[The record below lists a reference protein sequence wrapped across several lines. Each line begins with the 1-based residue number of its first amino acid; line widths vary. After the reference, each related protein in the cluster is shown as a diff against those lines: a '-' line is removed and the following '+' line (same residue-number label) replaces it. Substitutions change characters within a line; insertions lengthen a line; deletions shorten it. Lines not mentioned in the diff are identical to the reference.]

1 MGATNYWADD
11 YVHKKRTVKDAVSH
25 IQSGQRVF
33 IGSYCGEP
41 QALVS
46 GLADMSDRLSDV
58 EIIRLMSRETTPLTK
73 IADKTNDQVMN
84 IRSIYLGSAKS
95 EELAKNTRFYTPVNM
110 AEVPHLFSSR
120 RIPIDVAM
128 IQVTPPDDFGWMSLG
143 VSVDVTLSAARSA
156 DVVIAQVNSKMPMVL
171 GQSFI
176 HVNDVDFIVE
186 LDEDL
191 MTITS
196 NPPPQKAAKIGQHIV
211 RLIEDGSTLQI
222 GLDAASQA
230 TIQALSNKNDLG
242 IHSQFLTNDM
252 MHLYSMGVITN
263 KKKGFNNGKMVAACS
278 VGTKALYDFLHINP
292 AVEFQPFDYVNDLEI
307 ISRHNKMVSMN
318 VAQTIDLFG
327 QVSCDAQSYTLYAGV
342 SGISDFTRGAN
353 RSKGGKSIIMLNSTI
368 TVKVNGDENSNI
380 NTFGKKD
387 ALQNIFSTT
396 TAKDVVTEKR
406 VSSIVPQL
414 NNTIVTIPRED
425 IRYVVT
431 EFGAVNLFGKST
443 QERAFALISIAHPE
457 FRDELLNEAKKIG
470 MIGQDRTL
478 GESVYGIY
486 PVKLEENITINGEKI
501 TLRPAK
507 PVDDRRI
514 QEHFYQLEKADVI
527 SRFFHEKTRFLRDDV
542 EVMSQIDY
550 KRNLTIIALVGEMGF
565 DRVVGVGSY
574 YLEPATNMAEVAF
587 SVSKEYQNQGIGR
600 ALIRKLSESA
610 RNRGIAGL
618 FAVTSTGNKNMIKLF
633 KSLPYKVQSEI
644 DEDMLLSCRFIEAK

>member
-1 MGATNYWADD
+1 MGIASYWADD
-11 YVHKKRTVKDAVSH
+11 YVHKKRSVEDAVSR
-25 IQSGQRVF
+25 IKSGQRVF

-41 QALVS
+41 QSLVN
-46 GLADMSDRLSDV
+46 GLAKIANRLSDV
-58 EIIRLMSRETTPLTK
+58 EIIRLMSRETTPLMQ
-73 IADKTNDQVMN
+73 IADSTKDQAIS
-84 IRSIYLGSAKS
+84 IRSIYLGSANS
-95 EELAKNTRFYTPVNM
+95 EELKKNRRFYTPVNM
-110 AEVPHLFSSR
+110 AEVPRLFSSR

-128 IQVTPPDDFGWMSLG
+128 VQVSPPDDFGWMSLG
-143 VSVDVTLSAARSA
+143 VSVDVTMSAALSA
-156 DVVIAQVNSKMPMVL
+156 DMVIAQVNSRMPMVL

-186 LDEDL
+186 MNEDL
-191 MTITS
+191 MTIS
-196 NPPPQKAAKIGQHIV
+196 SGPPPQKAAKIGQHIV

-242 IHSQFLTNDM
+242 IHSQFLTDDM

-263 KKKGFNNGKMVAACS
+263 RKKGFNNGKMVAGCS
-278 VGTKALYDFLHINP
+278 VGTSALYEFLHINP
-292 AVEFQPFDYVNDLEI
+292 AVEFQPFDYVNDLQI
-307 ISRHNKMVSMN
+307 ISRNNKMVSMN

-342 SGISDFTRGAN
+342 SGISDFVRGAN
-353 RSKGGKSIIMLNSTI
+353 RSKGGKSIIM
-368 TVKVNGDENSNI
+368 VN
-380 NTFGKKD
+380 
-387 ALQNIFSTT
+387 STT
-396 TAKDVVTEKR
+396 TALGDDGTYRK
-406 VSSIVPQL
+406 VSCIVPHL
-414 NNTIVTIPRED
+414 TDTIVTIPRED

-457 FRDELLNEAKKIG
+457 FRDELLSNAKKIG

-486 PVKLEENITINGEKI
+486 PVKLEELVTIDDEKI
-501 TLRPAK
+501 TFRPAK

-514 QEHFYQLEKADVI
+514 QEHFYQLEKEDVV
-527 SRFFHEKTRFLRDDV
+527 SRFFHEKTRFIRPDV
-542 EVMSQIDY
+542 EVMSQVDY

-587 SVSKEYQNQGIGR
+587 SVSTDHQNKGVGR
-600 ALIRKLSESA
+600 VLIRKLAEAA
-610 RNRGIAGL
+610 RDKGINGL

-644 DEDMLLSCRFIEAK
+644 DDDMLLSCHFTETR

>member
-1 MGATNYWADD
+1 MKNASYWADD
-11 YVHKKRTVKDAVSH
+11 YVHKKRSIVEAVSH
-25 IQSGQRVF
+25 IHSGQRVF

-41 QALVS
+41 QALVR
-46 GLADMSDRLSDV
+46 GLADISHTLSDV
-58 EIIRLMSRETTPLTK
+58 EIIRLMSRETTPLTQ
-73 IADKTNDQVMN
+73 IADKTNDQVIN
-84 IRSIYLGSAKS
+84 IRSIYLGSASS
-95 EELAKNTRFYTPVNM
+95 EELAKNKRFYTPVNM
-110 AEVPHLFSSR
+110 AEVPRLFSSR

-128 IQVTPPDDFGWMSLG
+128 IQVSAPDDFGWMSLG
-143 VSVDVTLSAARSA
+143 VSVDVTLSASLSA
-156 DVVIAQVNSKMPMVL
+156 DIVIAQVNSKMPVVL

-176 HVNDVDFIVE
+176 HVNDVNFIVE
-186 LDEDL
+186 LDEEL

-196 NPPPQKAAKIGQHIV
+196 NPPPQKAARIGQHIV

-242 IHSQFLTNDM
+242 IHSQFLTDDM
-252 MHLYSMGVITN
+252 MHLYSTGVITN
-263 KKKGFNNGKMVAACS
+263 KKKGFNNGKMVAGCS
-278 VGTKALYDFLHINP
+278 VGTKALYEFLHTNP

-307 ISRHNKMVSMN
+307 ISKHNRMVSMN
-318 VAQTIDLFG
+318 VAQMIDLFG

-342 SGISDFTRGAN
+342 SGISDFMRGAN
-353 RSKGGKSIIMLNSTI
+353 RSKGGKSIIMLNSTT
-368 TVKVNGDENSNI
+368 TVKIDDVTDNESGTNI
-380 NTFGKKD
+380 E
-387 ALQNIFSTT
+387 S
-396 TAKDVVTEKR
+396 TEKR

-414 NNTIVTIPRED
+414 SNIVVTIPRED

-457 FRDELLNEAKKIG
+457 FRDELLSEAKKLG

-486 PVKLEENITINGEKI
+486 PVKLEEVVTINGEKL
-501 TLRPAK
+501 TFRPAK

-542 EVMSQIDY
+542 EIMSQIDY
-550 KRNLTIIALVGEMGF
+550 KRNLTIIALTGEMGF

-587 SVSKEYQNQGIGR
+587 SVSKDFQNQGVGR
-600 ALIRKLSESA
+600 VLIRKLGEAA
-610 RNRGIAGL
+610 RNRGINGL
-618 FAVTSTGNKNMIKLF
+618 FAVTSTSNKNMIKLF
-633 KSLPYKVQSEI
+633 KSLPYRIQSEV
-644 DEDMLLSCRFIEAK
+644 DDDMLLSCHFNEPKESRVTSTS

>member
-1 MGATNYWADD
+1 MRTSSYWADD
-11 YVHKKRTVKDAVSH
+11 YVYKKRSVKAAVSQIH
-25 IQSGQRVF
+25 SGQRVF

-46 GLADMSDRLSDV
+46 GLAEISHKLSDI
-58 EIIRLMSRETTPLTK
+58 EIIRLMSRETTPLMQ
-73 IADKTNDQVMN
+73 IADQTKDQAMS
-84 IRSIYLGSAKS
+84 IRSIYLGSARSK
-95 EELAKNTRFYTPVNM
+95 ELEKNKRFYTPVNM
-110 AEVPHLFSSR
+110 AEVPRLFSSR

-128 IQVTPPDDFGWMSLG
+128 VQVSPPDDFGWMSLG
-143 VSVDVTLSAARSA
+143 VSVDVSLAAALSA
-156 DVVIAQVNSKMPMVL
+156 DVVIVQVNSRMPMVL

-186 LDEDL
+186 IDEEL

-196 NPPPQKAAKIGQHIV
+196 SPPPQKAAKIGQHIV
-211 RLIEDGSTLQI
+211 MLIEDGSTLQI

-242 IHSQFLTNDM
+242 IHSQFLTDDM
-252 MHLYSMGVITN
+252 MHLYAKGVITN
-263 KKKGFNNGKMVAACS
+263 KKKGFNNGKMVAGCS
-278 VGTKALYDFLHINP
+278 VGTSSLYEFLHINP

-307 ISRHNKMVSMN
+307 ISKHNKMISMN
-318 VAQTIDLFG
+318 VAQRIDLFG
-327 QVSCDAQSYTLYAGV
+327 QVSCEAQSYTLYAGV
-342 SGISDFTRGAN
+342 SGIADFIRGAN
-353 RSKGGKSIIMLNSTI
+353 RSKGGKSIIMLNSTT
-368 TVKVNGDENSNI
+368 TVKDDD
-380 NTFGKKD
+380 GK
-387 ALQNIFSTT
+387 
-396 TAKDVVTEKR
+396 ERR

-414 NNTIVTIPRED
+414 FDTIITIPRED

-431 EFGAVNLFGKST
+431 EFGSVNLFGQST

-457 FRDELLNEAKKIG
+457 FRDELLSEAKKIG

-486 PVKLEENITINGEKI
+486 PVQLEENVVVNGETI
-501 TLRPAK
+501 TFRPAK

-527 SRFFHEKTRFLRDDV
+527 SRFFHEKTQFLRDDV

-550 KRNLTIIALVGEMGF
+550 KRNLTIIALIGEMGF

-587 SVSKEYQNQGIGR
+587 SVSKGYQNRGVGII
-600 ALIRKLSESA
+600 LIRKLAESA
-610 RNRGIAGL
+610 RNRGINGM
-618 FAVTSTGNKNMIKLF
+618 FAITSTSNKNMIKLF

-644 DEDMLLSCRFIEAK
+644 DEDVLLSCRFDDPK

>member
-1 MGATNYWADD
+1 MRTSSYWADD
-11 YVHKKRTVKDAVSH
+11 YVYKKRSVKDAVSQIH
-25 IQSGQRVF
+25 SGQRVF

-46 GLADMSDRLSDV
+46 GLAEISHKLSDI
-58 EIIRLMSRETTPLTK
+58 EIIRLMSRETTPLMQ
-73 IADKTNDQVMN
+73 IADQTKDQAMS
-84 IRSIYLGSAKS
+84 IRSIYLGSARSK
-95 EELAKNTRFYTPVNM
+95 ELEKNKRFYTPVNM
-110 AEVPHLFSSR
+110 AEVPRLFSSR

-128 IQVTPPDDFGWMSLG
+128 VQVSPPDDFGWMSLG
-143 VSVDVTLSAARSA
+143 VSVDVSLAAALSA
-156 DVVIAQVNSKMPMVL
+156 DIVIAQVNSRMPMVL

-186 LDEDL
+186 IDEEL

-196 NPPPQKAAKIGQHIV
+196 SPPPQKAAKIGQHIV
-211 RLIEDGSTLQI
+211 MLIEDGSTLQI

-230 TIQALSNKNDLG
+230 TVQALSNKNDLG
-242 IHSQFLTNDM
+242 IHSQFLTDDM
-252 MHLYSMGVITN
+252 MHLYAKGVITN
-263 KKKGFNNGKMVAACS
+263 KKKGFNNGKMVAGCS
-278 VGTKALYDFLHINP
+278 VGTSSLYEFLHINP

-307 ISRHNKMVSMN
+307 ISKHNKMISMN
-318 VAQTIDLFG
+318 VAQRIDLFG
-327 QVSCDAQSYTLYAGV
+327 QVSCEAQSYTLYAGV
-342 SGISDFTRGAN
+342 SGISDFMRGAN
-353 RSKGGKSIIMLNSTI
+353 RSKGGKSIIMLNSTA
-368 TVKVNGDENSNI
+368 T
-380 NTFGKKD
+380 
-387 ALQNIFSTT
+387 LQDDDGN
-396 TAKDVVTEKR
+396 ERR

-414 NNTIVTIPRED
+414 FDTIITIPRED

-431 EFGAVNLFGKST
+431 EFGSVNLFGQST

-457 FRDELLNEAKKIG
+457 FRDELLSEAKKIG
-470 MIGQDRTL
+470 MIGKDRTL

-486 PVKLEENITINGEKI
+486 PVQLEENVVVNGETI
-501 TLRPAK
+501 TFRPAK

-527 SRFFHEKTRFLRDDV
+527 SRFFHEKTQFLRDDV

-550 KRNLTIIALVGEMGF
+550 KRNLTIIALIGEMGF

-587 SVSKEYQNQGIGR
+587 SVSKGYQNRGVGII
-600 ALIRKLSESA
+600 LIRKLAESA
-610 RNRGIAGL
+610 RNRGINGM
-618 FAVTSTGNKNMIKLF
+618 FAITSTSNKNMIKLF

-644 DEDMLLSCRFIEAK
+644 DEDVLLSCRFDDPK

>member
-1 MGATNYWADD
+1 MRTSSYWADD
-11 YVHKKRTVKDAVSH
+11 YVYKKRSVKDAVSQIH
-25 IQSGQRVF
+25 SGQRVF

-46 GLADMSDRLSDV
+46 GLAEISHKLSDI
-58 EIIRLMSRETTPLTK
+58 EIIRLMSRETTPLMQ
-73 IADKTNDQVMN
+73 IADQTKDQAMS
-84 IRSIYLGSAKS
+84 IRSIYLGSARSK
-95 EELAKNTRFYTPVNM
+95 ELEKNKRFYTPVNM
-110 AEVPHLFSSR
+110 AEVPRLFSSR

-128 IQVTPPDDFGWMSLG
+128 VQVSPPDDFGWMSLG
-143 VSVDVTLSAARSA
+143 VSVDVSLAAALSA
-156 DVVIAQVNSKMPMVL
+156 DIVIAQVNSRMPMVL

-186 LDEDL
+186 IDEEL

-196 NPPPQKAAKIGQHIV
+196 SPPPQKAAKIGQHIV
-211 RLIEDGSTLQI
+211 MLIEDGSTLQI

-230 TIQALSNKNDLG
+230 TVQALSNKNDLG
-242 IHSQFLTNDM
+242 IHSQFLTDDM
-252 MHLYSMGVITN
+252 MHLYAKGVITN
-263 KKKGFNNGKMVAACS
+263 KKKGFNNGKMVAGCS
-278 VGTKALYDFLHINP
+278 VGTSSLYEFLHINP

-307 ISRHNKMVSMN
+307 ISKHNKMISMN
-318 VAQTIDLFG
+318 VAQRIDLFG
-327 QVSCDAQSYTLYAGV
+327 QVSCEAQSYTLYAGV
-342 SGISDFTRGAN
+342 SGIADFIRGAN
-353 RSKGGKSIIMLNSTI
+353 RSKGGKSIIMLNSTT
-368 TVKVNGDENSNI
+368 TVKDDD
-380 NTFGKKD
+380 GK
-387 ALQNIFSTT
+387 
-396 TAKDVVTEKR
+396 ERR

-414 NNTIVTIPRED
+414 FDTIITIPRED

-431 EFGAVNLFGKST
+431 EFGSVNLFGQST

-457 FRDELLNEAKKIG
+457 FRDELLSEAKKIG
-470 MIGQDRTL
+470 MIGKDRTL

-486 PVKLEENITINGEKI
+486 PVQLEENVVVNGETI
-501 TLRPAK
+501 TFRPAK

-527 SRFFHEKTRFLRDDV
+527 SRFFHEKTQFLRDDV

-550 KRNLTIIALVGEMGF
+550 KRNLTIIALIGEMGF

-587 SVSKEYQNQGIGR
+587 SVSKGYQNRGVGII
-600 ALIRKLSESA
+600 LIRKLAESA
-610 RNRGIAGL
+610 RNRGINGM
-618 FAVTSTGNKNMIKLF
+618 FAITSTSNKNMIKLF

-644 DEDMLLSCRFIEAK
+644 DEDVLLSCNFSEPK